1 MGGGASL
8 PGWPCYLT
16 CQDFLEGSEDGPGA
30 EAGRVQAV
38 FMKKG
43 FNGPEAMSAELRASH
58 FAESETETRAWNSV
72 GAKLPS
78 N

>member
-43 FNGPEAMSAELRASH
+43 FNGPEAMSAEL
-58 FAESETETRAWNSV
+58 
-72 GAKLPS
+72 
-78 N
+78 